1 MTPTFAKATVGKRRI
16 RRLVATA
23 AGFALLLAPVAA
35 QQPTFRATTAVVSVS
50 VSVKRGNNVVANLKA
65 ADFTLTDNGVAQTVE
80 AVSIESVPIDVTLFL
95 DTSGSTSGKLDEM
108 QHDVQT
114 VLQLLRPGDRFRL
127 LTIGDAV
134 SLAVPW
140 VPAGTKVPVAIQA
153 VGGISLIND
162 ALMFGLVHRPEPG
175 RRHLVVGMTDRRDC
189 GSVVPALLLLDVAGR
204 SDAVMHLVDYS
215 GSGGDSRYRVR
226 GCSPQAWAR
235 GEEILTQA
243 AERTGG
249 QQHGQSRFFRASSIA
264 RAFKSIFDD
273 FRQSYVLRYSPS
285 GVKGA
290 GWHAIAV
297 AVPSAK
303 NATIR
308 ARQGYYGGS

>member
-1 MTPTFAKATVGKRRI
+1 MKRHSGH
-16 RRLVATA
+16 LVVLAA
-23 AGFALLLAPVAA
+23 AGLAFVGHIDYGLA
-35 QQPTFRATTAVVSVS
+35 QVFRSTKAIVNVS

-65 ADFTLTDNGVAQTVE
+65 ADFALTDNGVAQTVD
-80 AVSIESVPIDVTLFL
+80 AVSIEAVPVDVTLFL
-95 DTSGSTSGKLDEM
+95 DTSGSTAGKLDEM

-114 VLQLLRPGDRFRL
+114 VLQLLRREDRFRL

-134 SLAVPW
+134 NEAVAW
-140 VPAGTKVPVAIQA
+140 VPAGTKVAVSIQA
-153 VGGISLIND
+153 VGGISLIHD
-162 ALMFGLVHRPEPG
+162 ALMFGLLHRPEPG
-175 RRHLVVGMTDRRDC
+175 RRHLIVGMTDRHDC
-189 GSVVPALLLLDVAGR
+189 GSVVPVAMLLDVAGR

-215 GSGGDSRYRVR
+215 GGSDDSSYRVR
-226 GCSPQAWAR
+226 TCSPQAR
-235 GEEILTQA
+235 PGGDDIIRLA

-273 FRQSYVLRYSPS
+273 FRQSYVLHYSPS
-285 GVKGA
+285 GVDTP

-297 AVPSAK
+297 TVPAVR

-308 ARQGYYGGS
+308 ARQGYYAGS

>member
-1 MTPTFAKATVGKRRI
+1 MICRSS
-16 RRLVATA
+16 RLVAVA
-23 AGFALLLAPVAA
+23 AILLALSDR
-35 QQPTFRATTAVVSVS
+35 QTTFRSTTAVVSVS

-65 ADFTLTDNGVAQTVE
+65 ADFRLTDDGVPQIVE

-95 DTSGSTSGKLDEM
+95 DTSGSTAGKIDEM
-108 QHDVQT
+108 RHDVQT
-114 VLQLLRPGDRFRL
+114 ILQLLRAGDRFRL

-140 VPAGTKVPVAIQA
+140 VPAGTKVAASIEA
-153 VGGISLIND
+153 VGGISLIHD

-189 GSVVPALLLLDVAGR
+189 GSVVPVSLLLDVAGR
-204 SDAVMHLVDYS
+204 SDAVLHLVDYA
-215 GSGGDSRYRVR
+215 GGGGEARYRVR
-226 GCSPQAWAR
+226 GCSPLAAPR

-273 FRQSYVLRYSPS
+273 FRQSYVLRYTPT

-297 AVPSAK
+297 TVPAAK

-308 ARQGYYGGS
+308 ARQGYYGA